1 MATKSEKPD
10 FYEVLGCTKESSLE
24 EIKKSYKKL
33 AFKYHPDKN
42 PGDKTAEEKV
52 RKECRLINL

>member
-1 MATKSEKPD
+1 MSQKDYYK
-10 FYEVLGCTKESSLE
+10 VLGVNKTATDA

-42 PGDKTAEEKV
+42 AGDKRQKTGLKRSV
-52 RKECRLINL
+52 KRMRY